1 MSARR
6 WMQIAA
12 VASAMGSTGTAMA
25 ADAAHTVGQ
34 GQTNPNAAVETPQG
48 DTVTA
53 PQSVGG
59 SERMDNTNPAAPL
72 DTWMSDYAAAHN
84 GRITRDEFLNQ
95 MGQRWDAADAQ
106 HRGYLTPDEIDNVFP
121 AHPGN
126 SPETA
131 SPPRTGSDVEPGN
144 MGLGSVKSQ

>member
-1 MSARR
+1 MRARH

-12 VASAMGSTGTAMA
+12 VASALGLTGAAMG
-25 ADAAHTVGQ
+25 ADAGHTVGQ
-34 GQTNPNAAVETPQG
+34 TQNNPNPAVETPQG
-48 DTVTA
+48 STVTA

-72 DTWMSDYAAAHN
+72 DAWMRDYAATHN
-84 GRITRDEFLNQ
+84 GRITREEYLNQ
-95 MGQRWDAADAQ
+95 MEQRWNAADAQ
-106 HRGYLTPDEIDNVFP
+106 HRGYLTQDEIDNAFP

-126 SPETA
+126 SAQMP

-144 MGLGSVKSQ
+144 MGPGTVKSQ